1 MPDITMKTPCELA
14 AMYRS
19 KIVARRWLATM
30 ADMLVLLVICG
41 GIGAATDPR
50 STALSITLFFGVPA
64 VYYIVCETVF
74 GRTLGKLVTGLIV
87 INARGTRPSVGEAV
101 IRTLT
106 RFIEVNPV
114 LFGGLP
120 AGIIADRSRCRQRI
134 GDMLAGTYVVFAK
147 DLALMSAENR
157 SESV

>member
-1 MPDITMKTPCELA
+1 MKTPCELA
-14 AMYRS
+14 SMYRS
-19 KIVARRWLATM
+19 KIVARRWLATI
-30 ADMLVLLVICG
+30 ADSIALLVICG
-41 GIGAATDPR
+41 GIGAAVYPR
-50 STALSITLFFGVPA
+50 STAVSIALFFGVPA
-64 VYYIVCETVF
+64 VYYVVCEAAF

-147 DLALMSAENR
+147 DLALMSAE
-157 SESV
+157 SSSQTV

>member
-1 MPDITMKTPCELA
+1 
-14 AMYRS
+14 
-19 KIVARRWLATM
+19 
-30 ADMLVLLVICG
+30 
-41 GIGAATDPR
+41 
-50 STALSITLFFGVPA
+50 
-64 VYYIVCETVF
+64 VF

>member
-1 MPDITMKTPCELA
+1 
-14 AMYRS
+14 MYRS
-19 KIVARRWLATM
+19 KIVARRWLATI
-30 ADMLVLLVICG
+30 ADMFVLLVICG
-41 GIGAATDPR
+41 GVSVAVDSR
-50 STALSITLFFGVPA
+50 STALSMVLFFGVPA
-64 VYYIVCETVF
+64 IYYIVCEVAF

-87 INARGTRPSVGEAV
+87 INERGTRPSVGQAV

-120 AGIIADRSRCRQRI
+120 AGIVADRSRCRQRI

-147 DLALMSAENR
+147 DLALLSAE
-157 SESV
+157 SPAQSV